1 MTRQPVVNAI
11 LSAAFALAVLPAA
24 PAAAQTTLSPEE
36 QQIADWVDAHVDEAT
51 GLLERIVD
59 INSGTMNFQGVR
71 MVGDVLRSQLDSLG
85 FQTRWIDMPA
95 EVNRAGHLFAERWQG
110 SNGRSMLLIGHLD
123 TVFEK
128 DDPFQRFL
136 RQDSIAH
143 GPGASDMKGGDV
155 AILYALKALQAVGA
169 LHHTRIIV
177 AFTGDEEAPGQ
188 PLSVDRGDL
197 IQAGKKADVAL
208 GFEGAVRMG
217 GQEYGTIARRSSSEW
232 ELTVHGRQ
240 SHSAGIFGPGVGAG
254 AIFEASRIL
263 HQFYDEVR
271 GEQYLTFNAGVILGG
286 TDVQY
291 DEAEHRGTA
300 FGKTNVV
307 PNTVIVDGGIRTI
320 SDEQLQRARQKMRD
334 IVAHNLPVTSADI
347 AFTDGYPSMPPT
359 DANRALL
366 QTYSDIS
373 QALGTG
379 PMKTLDPSQRGAAD
393 ISFVAPYVDAALAGM
408 GVYGSGSHGP
418 HEIIDLR
425 SFPLTIKRAAIMIYR
440 LSR

>member
-1 MTRQPVVNAI
+1 MTRR
-11 LSAAFALAVLPAA
+11 FAVFAVLLIVLMAA
-24 PAAAQTTLSPEE
+24 PAGAQTTLSPRER
-36 QQIADWVDAHVDEAT
+36 QIAAWVDAHMDDAT
-51 GLLERIVD
+51 DLLARIVD

-95 EVNRAGHLFAERWQG
+95 EVDRAGHLFAERWDG
-110 SNGRSMLLIGHLD
+110 NAGRSMVLIGHLD

-128 DDPFQRFL
+128 DDPFQRFV
-136 RQDSIAH
+136 REDSIAH

-155 AILYALKALQAVGA
+155 AIIYALKALQAAGV
-169 LHHTRIIV
+169 LDDTRIIV

-188 PLSVDRGDL
+188 PLSIDRRDL
-197 IQAGKKADVAL
+197 IEAGRKADVAL
-208 GFEGAVRMG
+208 GFEGAVRRG
-217 GQEYGTIARRSSSEW
+217 GQEYGTVARRSSSGW

-263 HQFYDEVR
+263 DQFYQQVR
-271 GEQYLTFNAGVILGG
+271 GEEYLTFNAGVILGG

-291 DEAEHRGTA
+291 DEAAHRGTA

-307 PNTVIVDGGIRTI
+307 PNTVVVDGGIRTI
-320 SDEQLQRARQKMRD
+320 SDDQLQRARQKMRD
-334 IVAHNLPVTSADI
+334 VVAHNLPVTSAEI
-347 AFTDGYPSMPPT
+347 TFTDGYPSMPPT
-359 DANRALL
+359 EANNALL
-366 QTYSDIS
+366 QKYSDVS

-379 PMKTLDPSQRGAAD
+379 PMKALDPAQRGAAD

-425 SFPLTIKRAAIMIYR
+425 TFPLTIKRAAIMIYR